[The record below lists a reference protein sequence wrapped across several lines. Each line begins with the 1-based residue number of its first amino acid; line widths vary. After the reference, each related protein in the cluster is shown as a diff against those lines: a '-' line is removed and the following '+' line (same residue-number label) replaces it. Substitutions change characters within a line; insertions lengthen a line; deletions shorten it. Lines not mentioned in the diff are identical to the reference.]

1 MHYIFLDNQHK
12 DYPTVLLSDTC
23 RKRMSIDI
31 FCCGLDPLTGEY
43 PTDTMIYPDAAV
55 SKDQRSQAR
64 LVGGLLWQLCT
75 HACERTHA
83 QHILRVLTV
92 GSHALTLWH
101 AQSHTQA
108 RQHTGLRARPPVERN
123 LFCRTI
129 TRLRCDPP
137 CTRARTTHLTRA
149 NCW

>member
-1 MHYIFLDNQHK
+1 
-12 DYPTVLLSDTC
+12 
-23 RKRMSIDI
+23 
-31 FCCGLDPLTGEY
+31 
-43 PTDTMIYPDAAV
+43 MIYPDAYI
-55 SKDQRSQAR
+55 SKDQKNQAR

-75 HACERTHA
+75 HACERAHA

-108 RQHTGLRARPPVERN
+108 RQHTGLRARPP
-123 LFCRTI
+123 I

-137 CTRARTTHLTRA
+137 CTRARTSHLTRA